1 MPKMPVNLPQK
12 PPIDPRLLTLL
23 SQIAESSGRLGLS
36 EDEYGLLEE
45 ESFFQDAARNDL
57 ISIDHGGEWSTGAV
71 ISITRQ
77 GRLMIGSPQPES
89 IWKRLEGLFRR
100 RIGGPEG

>member
-1 MPKMPVNLPQK
+1 MPVNLPQK

-23 SQIAESSGRLGLS
+23 GHIAESSSGRLCLS
-36 EDEYGLLEE
+36 DDEYEFLEE
-45 ESFFQDAARNDL
+45 EAFFLDAARNDL
-57 ISIDHGGEWSTGAV
+57 INIDHGGEWSMGAV

-77 GRLMIGSPQPES
+77 GRLMIGSPEPES

-100 RIGGPEG
+100 RIGGADG

>member
-1 MPKMPVNLPQK
+1 MPVNLPQK
-12 PPIDPRLLTLL
+12 PPRDPRLLSLL
-23 SQIAESSGRLGLS
+23 GHIAESSGHLCLS
-36 EDEYGLLEE
+36 EDEYEFLEE
-45 ESFFQDAARNDL
+45 EQFFQDAARNKL

-77 GRLMIGSPQPES
+77 GRLIIGLPEPES

-100 RIGGPEG
+100 RIGGADG